1 MTLHTAVFGPRMV
14 ENQPITQ
21 DLSGQS
27 RLHRVQ
33 KQFTKGFQTSD
44 RVREQGV
51 PEKERTFL
59 MLIKLLHRHGICP
72 DCAEALYPDIALYDD
87 ETPGYRSTADP

>member
-1 MTLHTAVFGPRMV
+1 MTLYTAVFGPRVV
-14 ENQPITQ
+14 ENLPITQ

-33 KQFTKGFQTSD
+33 KQFTRGFQTSD
-44 RVREQGV
+44 RVREQRV

-59 MLIKLLHRHGICP
+59 MLIKLLQRHGICP
-72 DCAEALYPDIALYDD
+72 DCAVALYPDIARYDH
-87 ETPGYRSTADP
+87 EIPGSRSTASP